1 MIAVRINCMIRG
13 TMKYIKNHVN
23 NNKTGSAARKNIR
36 TTIICI
42 MFTVLI
48 LPFLLTSE
56 AEAAS
61 GDDYL
66 KVGLK
71 YGSNSVGTCTL
82 ASQEGFLLGTAE
94 DRSFEEGM
102 PLPAYDKI
110 VVTNENGNIVIR
122 DTDGVTL
129 SADLGS
135 SGVVMPA
142 DYDDDGVFYFEG
154 NPYRG
159 GIMFVAKPDG
169 TLSVINY
176 ISLEHYVYGV
186 LNAELYHTAPMEA
199 LKAQAVA
206 ARSFAE
212 LNLGKHDEY
221 GFDLCTTTDCQVYK
235 GNSGEFPET
244 NEATDETR
252 GELIYCHGK
261 PVTAFY
267 YKNSGGYTQNAEDVW
282 ANSQPYLKSVK
293 DEYCPSYPWSASLSF
308 GEMQDKLEAAGFQPG
323 KVESVSISG
332 RNDSGAVS
340 ELKITG
346 SKETVYL
353 KKAEI
358 RNVLGSTLIKSNM
371 FGFTDS
377 KTESGSLAWKISNG
391 LETKDPGK
399 SVYVLGGSGR
409 AQKLDLNLAY
419 GSSRTST
426 FMLRAASLSET
437 VTGDTVNFSGFGY
450 GHGVGMPQD
459 SAVAMAQQGYSYDEI
474 LEYYYTGIEID

>member
-1 MIAVRINCMIRG
+1 MK
-13 TMKYIKNHVN
+13 KYIK
-23 NNKTGSAARKNIR
+23 TSI
-36 TTIICI
+36 TII
-42 MFTVLI
+42 MLTLLALLF
-48 LPFLLTSE
+48 LPGFE

-71 YGSNSVGTCTL
+71 YGSSSVTACTL

-102 PLPAYDKI
+102 PLPAYDRI
-110 VVTNENGNIVIR
+110 VATNENGSIVLR
-122 DTDGVTL
+122 DEDGVLL

-135 SGVVMPA
+135 SGCIMPA
-142 DYDDDGVFYFEG
+142 DYEDGGVFYFEG

-159 GIMFVAKPDG
+159 GVMLLARSNG
-169 TLSVINY
+169 SMTVINY

-186 LNAELYHTAPMEA
+186 LNAELYHTAPLEA

-212 LNLGKHDEY
+212 LNLGKHSEY

-235 GNSGEFPET
+235 GYSGEFPET

-252 GELIYCHGK
+252 GEMIYCHGE

-267 YKNSGGYTQNAEDVW
+267 YKNSGGYTQNMEDVW
-282 ANSQPYLKSVK
+282 TESEPYLKSVR
-293 DEYCPSYPWSASLSF
+293 DEYCPSYPWSASLTF
-308 GEMQDKLEAAGFQPG
+308 EEVRDRLEAAGFQPG
-323 KVESVSISG
+323 TVKSVSISE

-346 SKETVYL
+346 SKATVYL

-358 RNVLGSTLIKSNM
+358 RNVLGATLIKSNM
-371 FGFTDS
+371 FGFTDGE
-377 KTESGSLAWKISNG
+377 TESGQALWKISNG
-391 LETKDPGK
+391 LETSDPGK
-399 SVYVLGGSGR
+399 NVYVLGSSGKP
-409 AQKLDLNLAY
+409 QKLDTNFAY
-419 GSSRTST
+419 GTSGTSR
-426 FMLRAASLSET
+426 FMLRAAALTETT
-437 VTGDTVNFSGFGY
+437 VTEGTVNFSGFGY

-459 SAVAMAQQGYSYDEI
+459 SAVAMAQQGFTYDEI
-474 LEYYYTGIEID
+474 LEYYYTGIEIR